1 MGFTTVPS
9 APGRL
14 WVRLLKDPGKAE
26 QSDLELGEI
35 FLYLKFS
42 TYAVYI

>member
-1 MGFTTVPS
+1 MGFTTVSS
-9 APGRL
+9 APGWL

-35 FLYLKFS
+35 FLYLKLS

>member
-9 APGRL
+9 APGL

-35 FLYLKFS
+35 FLYLS
-42 TYAVYI
+42 L